1 MTPSVTARPNPPVTV
16 GPNPPV
22 MVGPSPPVMVG
33 PNPPVMV
40 GPNPPVM
47 VGLGPTTHALRAL
60 NRADPR
66 TLHTHRT
73 TTTSRHPTP
82 IARRTQGGLP

>member
-22 MVGPSPPVMVG
+22 MVGPSPPFMVG
-33 PNPPVMV
+33 PNPPFVFV
-40 GPNPPVM
+40 
-47 VGLGPTTHALRAL
+47 LGPTTHALRAL